1 MRLLHDAA
9 QCQAAR
15 GGEQGHKHGHG
26 RKQQRMMYVQ
36 ADAGAKQHP
45 RGRDDH
51 QTGGQSLKRACNDLF
66 NGEPGNIH
74 RRQQS
79 SISRVN

>member
-1 MRLLHDAA
+1 
-9 QCQAAR
+9 
-15 GGEQGHKHGHG
+15 
-26 RKQQRMMYVQ
+26 MYVQ

-66 NGEPGNIH
+66 HGEPGNIH
-74 RRQQS
+74 RRQQAILDFAGELKFPNQRHS
-79 SISRVN
+79 HGPDSGAHHANGHDSWQ